1 MKKILLL
8 SILAISATACSQVN
22 NGEVG
27 VQTDWG
33 RAQTPA
39 LSPGL
44 YFYMPFRSSIHKLNT
59 KVQTV
64 EQDSQAASND
74 LQNVQTQL
82 TLNYHL
88 STQDIVNRY
97 KRLGGNQEQD
107 ELSIVKP
114 AMSEAFKAVVAQYT
128 AEQLI
133 TERGV
138 VSTMIESALSARLK
152 QYDLY
157 VDSVSI
163 TNFKF
168 SEAYSNAVEAKQVAE
183 QNAGKAKNDLA
194 TATINAQQKV
204 VEAKANAD
212 AMQLQK
218 QVVTPELIALKQ
230 LEIQSKAVEKWNGE
244 FPQTYMA
251 NSNPMTMLNIGNK

>member
-1 MKKILLL
+1 MKKLLL
-8 SILAISATACSQVN
+8 SIIAISATACSQVN
-22 NGEVG
+22 NGETG
-27 VQTDWG
+27 VQTNFG
-33 RAQTPA
+33 KAQSPA

-44 YFYMPFRSSIHKLNT
+44 YFYMPFVSTIHILNT

-74 LQNVQTQL
+74 LQNVQTQI

-88 STQDIVNRY
+88 GTQDPVSHY
-97 KRLGGNQEQD
+97 TRLGDNQEQI
-107 ELSIVKP
+107 EASIVKP

-133 TERGV
+133 TKRAI
-138 VSTMIESALSARLK
+138 VSVQIESTLAARLK

-157 VDSVSI
+157 IDSVSI

-183 QNAGKAKNDLA
+183 QNAGKAKNDLV

-230 LEIQSKAVEKWNGE
+230 LEIQSKAVDKWDGA
-244 FPQTYMA
+244 FPQTYMSG
-251 NSNPMTMLNIGNK
+251 NSPMTMLNLGSK

>member
-1 MKKILLL
+1 MKKSLIMLLVLGL
-8 SILAISATACSQVN
+8 SACSQIN
-22 NGEVG
+22 NGETG
-27 VQTDWG
+27 VQTNWG
-33 RAQTPA
+33 KAQSPA

-44 YFYMPFRSSIHKLNT
+44 YFYVPFMSSIHVLNT

-88 STQDIVNRY
+88 GTQDPVGHY
-97 KRLGGNQEQD
+97 TRLGDNQEQI
-107 ELSIVKP
+107 EASIVKP
-114 AMSEAFKAVVAQYT
+114 AMSEAFKSVVAQYT

-133 TERGV
+133 TKRAL
-138 VSTMIESALSARLK
+138 VSTLIESTLASRLK

-183 QNAGKAKNDLA
+183 QNAGKAKNDLV

-204 VEAKANAD
+204 VEAKAQAD

-218 QVVTPELIALKQ
+218 QVVTPELISLKQ
-230 LEIQSKAVEKWNGE
+230 LDIQQKMVDKWNGE
-244 FPQTYMA
+244 FPTTYMSGA
-251 NSNPMTMLNIGNK
+251 NPMTLLNLTTK